1 MTDSDRHTRSNATLL
16 IVILIV
22 GSVLLT
28 SLVTPVAAH
37 AYLSESDPAN
47 GEHVDPLPD
56 ELTLYFSGD
65 GVVNADITLENPD
78 GEVVSEESEIDPD
91 DTQIVRV
98 PIDDAAGDD
107 GMYTVEW
114 EVLADDGHTTAGSF
128 FFAVGD
134 EPLDR
139 DAVLEAYEE
148 ETDETIPAIEAG
160 AKALLLVGVVGLL
173 GIPAVAML
181 AVRPA
186 FARADAAARSSVDE
200 RIGRLLAGA
209 AGLTLVGAVVLGL
222 TRSTALGP
230 LSLETISQ
238 FVETPLVRPG
248 SYRSRS
254 PPSWRASSRRRLEDP
269 RETSGPRRRVRG
281 ALAVAGTI
289 AWTSHSATA
298 IDQLEGA
305 VVDFVHLLG
314 AGLWAGGLVVLALVV
329 VPVVR
334 NAESDDRADLL
345 ARTIG
350 RFSILAFVGVTLVV
364 ASGFVLASWHVPT
377 ADGLTGTIYGL
388 TLVAKLV
395 LAALAL
401 GLGGLSRFVL
411 LPGWRPTRALKPP
424 TASDLRVRTA
434 APSARV
440 VTGRSRRSSG
450 PSASRS
456 PCWSSSWCSRAC
468 SRPRRQPRSPAA
480 TTSSSRPS
488 STSTTTISSN
498 CRRFPPPRTAGDA
511 LVLEADEPIVFKVAF
526 LEDGGE
532 AVASDQPVRLLASS
546 DDGTEFEV
554 ELEETDDG
562 TYAVVQPLADEGRW
576 EFRITGAP
584 DGSYVSEWID
594 AEVVPADE
602 HDHDTHA
609 DADGGGHDDHAAGHD
624 THAKDH
630 ADHGGPEEATAFRRS
645 SSSVPSSRWS
655 AESSQSR
662 SSRYGSAEDGST
674 ESDRD
679 TGGRSGRY
687 NLSGRAQRRQGELAG
702 GSSRLSTSRVN
713 RSTSRS
719 GTVGST
725 TDSSRPVRSGFAS
738 RSVTRFRSS

>member
-148 ETDETIPAIEAG
+148 DETDETIPAIEAG

-238 FVETPLVRPG
+238 FVETPLGEAWIVQVTLAAVLAGLVTAAARGPLVK
-248 SYRSRS
+248 
-254 PPSWRASSRRRLEDP
+254 RAVHVVVF
-269 RETSGPRRRVRG
+269 GG

-411 LPGWRPTRALKPP
+411 LPRLAADQGPETADGLRPASTDGGTERSSRDRSVSTVVRSIRLEVALLVVVVVLSGVLTSAP
-424 TASDLRVRTA
+424 TAAVASGDDLVESTIEYEYDDHLVEL
-434 APSARV
+434 SAF
-440 VTGRSRRSSG
+440 
-450 PSASRS
+450 
-456 PCWSSSWCSRAC
+456 
-468 SRPRRQPRSPAA
+468 PA
-480 TTSSSRPS
+480 TEE
-488 STSTTTISSN
+488 
-498 CRRFPPPRTAGDA
+498 TAGDA

-630 ADHGGPEEATAFRRS
+630 ADHGGPEEATAFQTLLQFGA
-645 SSSVPSSRWS
+645 VVTVVGGVV
-655 AESSQSR
+655 AITLESLR
-662 SSRYGSAEDGST
+662 LR
-674 ESDRD
+674 
-679 TGGRSGRY
+679 GGRFDR
-687 NLSGRAQRRQGELAG
+687 E
-702 GSSRLSTSRVN
+702 
-713 RSTSRS
+713 
-719 GTVGST
+719 
-725 TDSSRPVRSGFAS
+725 
-738 RSVTRFRSS
+738 